1 MGIKKNLLTF
11 LLPQQEKKFFNNES
25 IFFLLRQ
32 RENVIS
38 STDYHHANIE
48 LIFLKFFSLF
58 VVDEDDHLRSPR
70 PNYVCRSEVTNFG
83 FELFTTTSREGGQ
96 FGSTWLQGKPRFRT
110 NEKRVLQRDP
120 VENLNEVILSLLH
133 HIRI

>member
-1 MGIKKNLLTF
+1 MQTAWWLGIKKNLSHSS
-11 LLPQQEKKFFNNES
+11 FFHSRKRNFS
-25 IFFLLRQ
+25 IMRAFFCLLRQ

-48 LIFLKFFSLF
+48 FFSLF
-58 VVDEDDHLRSPR
+58 VVDEDDHLGLIMYADQRWPILVS
-70 PNYVCRSEVTNFG
+70 NFLQLPAG
-83 FELFTTTSREGGQ
+83 REGAV
-96 FGSTWLQGKPRFRT
+96 GKLKRR